1 MATIDDVMAE
11 NKMDERGAAL
21 MWEISQKNAQIIEL
35 NRQIINLRLEKDH
48 WKHCAQELRS
58 EFTPNTRNHP
68 AIREYNS
75 CCEKYDP
82 LNDYY
87 EP

>member
-1 MATIDDVMAE
+1 MATIDESMAE
-11 NKMDERGAAL
+11 NEVDERISRAS
-21 MWEISQKNAQIIEL
+21 WEISQKNAQIIEL
-35 NRQIINLRLEKDH
+35 NRQMTNLRIEKDH
-48 WKHCAQELRS
+48 WKNCAQELRG
-58 EFTPNTRNHP
+58 EFTPNTRDHP
-68 AIREYNS
+68 AIKEYNS